1 MRSGSSRA
9 SLSLVLL
16 LTFGLPASGCSFLLV
31 RRPPDRDDRRGT
43 FDCTSSYAFP
53 DIDTGM
59 AIGGAGL
66 MAVSGAVPGVGRVEA
81 LGIGFL
87 SAFVFAVSA
96 VHGYRTVSACN
107 KALDEYE
114 PPAQVSPAEPGS
126 KRAE

>member
-1 MRSGSSRA
+1 MRSGSWRA
-9 SLSLVLL
+9 SLGLVLL
-16 LTFGLPASGCSFLLV
+16 LTFGLPASGCSFVLAQ
-31 RRPPDRDDRRGT
+31 RPPERGDRRGT

-53 DIDTGM
+53 DIDTGI

-66 MAVSGAVPGVGRVEA
+66 MAVSGAVPGLGRGEA
-81 LGIGFL
+81 LVVGFF

-114 PPAQVSPAEPGS
+114 PPPQVSPADRGS
-126 KRAE
+126 RRAE